1 MSEKLPQ
8 QPENEEVDLGQLFN
22 AIGNLFERLFSFIGG
37 IFKGFFSAFIY
48 ILKPL
53 VDHIKIVAVAVI
65 LTTVLGFVIQKTKK
79 PIYYSNMLVKTNFDS
94 KYQLA
99 SNINYFNTLIGSKNL
114 KELSNIFEIDTISA
128 DELVSFS
135 LEAGPETQNDLFVE
149 YDEYVQSIDTSLV
162 DELSYKE
169 YVGNRDLLTGNLFS
183 IKARSSKKD
192 IFTMLYSGFKKTL
205 ENDFA
210 KYKKQV
216 RDTMAY
222 IERSSY
228 KVQLTRLDSIQK
240 TYLEVLKNSSET
252 KDLSFGF
259 TSGIP
264 LQEEKSVTKEYELFV
279 KEQEILRNLREIDL
293 DVAEEN
299 TYYDVL
305 STFDRL
311 GSEDKSIG
319 HRYFI
324 LFPILTLLLFI
335 ITFLL
340 LKAFNFIKNYE

>member
-8 QPENEEVDLGQLFN
+8 QPDNEEVDLGQLFN
-22 AIGNLFERLFSFIGG
+22 AIGNLFEKFFSFIGN
-37 IFKGFFSAFIY
+37 IFKGIFSALIY
-48 ILKPL
+48 IIKPL

-65 LTTVLGFVIQKTKK
+65 LSAILGFVIQKTKK
-79 PIYYSNMLVKTNFDS
+79 PTYYSNMLVKTNFDS

-99 SNINYFNTLIGSKNL
+99 SNINYFNSLISSDNVS
-114 KELSNIFEIDTISA
+114 ELSNIFEIDTLTA
-128 DELVSFS
+128 KELIGFEF
-135 LEAGPETQNDLFVE
+135 EAGPETQNDLFSE

-183 IKARSSKKD
+183 IKARSTKND
-192 IFTMLYSGFKKTL
+192 IFTKLYPGFEKTF

-240 TYLEVLKNSSET
+240 TYLEVLKNDSES
-252 KDLSFGF
+252 KDLSLGF

-335 ITFLL
+335 IAFLI

>member
-37 IFKGFFSAFIY
+37 IFKGVFSALIY
-48 ILKPL
+48 IIKPL
-53 VDHIKIVAVAVI
+53 VDNIKIVAIAVVI
-65 LTTVLGFVIQKTKK
+65 TSILGFVVQKNKK
-79 PIYYSNMLVKTNFDS
+79 PTYYSNMVVRTNFGS

-99 SNINYFNTLIGSKNL
+99 SNINYFNTLIGSNNL
-114 KELSNIFEIDTISA
+114 KELSYIFEIDTLTA

-169 YVGNRDLLTGNLFS
+169 YVGNRNLLSGNLFS
-183 IKARSSKKD
+183 IKARSRKND
-192 IFTMLYSGFKKTL
+192 IFPLLYPGFKKTL
-205 ENDFA
+205 ENDFS
-210 KYKKQV
+210 KHKKHV
-216 RDTMAY
+216 RDTMVS
-222 IERSSY
+222 IERTSY
-228 KVQLTRLDSIQK
+228 EIELTRLDSIQK
-240 TYLEVLKNSSET
+240 TYLQVLKNNSET
-252 KDLSFGF
+252 RDLSFGY
-259 TSGIP
+259 TSNIP
-264 LQEEKSVTKEYELFV
+264 LKEEMSVTKEYDLFI
-279 KEQEILRNLREIDL
+279 KEQEILRSLKLINQS
-293 DVAEEN
+293 VAEEN
-299 TYYDVL
+299 TYFDVL

-311 GSEDKSIG
+311 GNEDKSIG

-335 ITFLL
+335 ITFLV